1 MTRAVLR
8 IGDMKRR
15 RFLALVGSGGALA
28 CAGVRTAASDDA
40 GRLHARS
47 TRTPAKPIEPGGH
60 GLGLGGDRDGLL
72 YVPRNLSGPAP
83 LLVLLHGAS
92 GSARGITGRIDAFAL
107 ADRVKAVVLAPDSRD
122 RTWDVIRGDFGP
134 DAGFME
140 SALRH
145 TFARVAIDPRRI
157 AIGGFSD
164 GATYGLSLGLVN
176 GDLFTHVLAFSPGFV
191 VAPARRGRPSIFV
204 SHGTNDQILP
214 IDRTSRRL
222 VPALKE
228 AGYDVRYQEFDG
240 PHTVPAPI
248 ARQAFGWWCGDA
260 SSDAAG
266 QPRG

>member
-1 MTRAVLR
+1 
-8 IGDMKRR
+8 MKRR
-15 RFLALVGSGGALA
+15 RFLTFVGTGGAFA
-28 CAGVRTAASDDA
+28 CTAGQTGADESEP
-40 GRLHARS
+40 GRLRV
-47 TRTPAKPIEPGGH
+47 RPAKSVSESIRPGEH
-60 GLGLGGDRDGLL
+60 RLAIGDERDGLL
-72 YVPRNLSGPAP
+72 YVPRESQGPAP

-107 ADRVKAVVLAPDSRD
+107 ADRMKAVVLAPDSRD

-134 DAGFME
+134 DVAFME

-145 TFARVAIDPRRI
+145 AFARVAVDPRRL

-191 VAPARRGRPSIFV
+191 VAPARTGRPSIFV

-222 VPALKE
+222 VPALKG

-248 ARQAFGWWCGDA
+248 AREAFGWWCGDA